1 MIIIKSEKGYTL
13 ILVMIVM
20 TVVMILGL
28 ALSGAAL
35 NARTQV
41 KKTDFHNKATDLA
54 EMGITYYQPIVTNLV
69 TTAKATATAKKAI
82 ATNTKSY
89 DYYFHEALLTSLRNS
104 IAPVEVDTTN
114 NKFEITFKTIDP
126 PNSDAVSNKIIINFE
141 SKGTASGEPA
151 TVNGF
156 FTIDK
161 ISQSN
166 KVGQPKPAPSSYT
179 TNETQQ
185 VLLLNSSKDKNKD
198 KPYEYST
205 YFSNDIVIEGKR
217 SVTVKGD
224 AYITKLTLQGSARI
238 NIYGDAIFA
247 NTIVNIGEAYGVCIT
262 GKTYKLDSNFKLVD
276 YPIAKNT
283 CYTPAVSEWLF
294 NADKGTKVK
303 Y

>member
-13 ILVMIVM
+13 ILVMIIM

-35 NARTQV
+35 NARTLV

-54 EMGITYYQPIVTNLV
+54 EMGITYYQPIVSNLV
-69 TTAKATATAKKAI
+69 NSAKAI
-82 ATNTKSY
+82 ATSKKTISANTKSY
-89 DYYFHEALLTSLRNS
+89 DYYFHEALLTSLKNS
-104 IAPVEVDTTN
+104 IPPVEVDTAN
-114 NKFEITFKTIDP
+114 NKFEIAFKSIDP
-126 PNSDAVSNKIIINFE
+126 PNSDAVSNKITINFE
-141 SKGTASGEPA
+141 SKGIASGEPS
-151 TVNGF
+151 TVNVF

-161 ISQSN
+161 ISQTN
-166 KVGQPKPAPSSYT
+166 KLGQLKPTTSSYK
-179 TNETQQ
+179 TNETQP

-198 KPYEYST
+198 KPYDYST
-205 YFSNDIVIEGKR
+205 YFNNDIVIEGKR

-247 NTIVNIGEAYGVCIT
+247 NNIINIGEAYGVCIT
-262 GKTYKLDSNFKLVD
+262 GKTYKLDSNFKLID

-283 CYTPAVSEWLF
+283 CSAPAVSEWIF

>member
-1 MIIIKSEKGYTL
+1 
-13 ILVMIVM
+13 MIVM

-41 KKTDFHNKATDLA
+41 NKTDLRNKATDLA

-69 TTAKATATAKKAI
+69 NSAKATATEKKAI
-82 ATNTKSY
+82 TTNTKSF
-89 DYYFHEALLTSLRNS
+89 DFYFHEALTTSLKNN
-104 IAPVEVDTTN
+104 IAPVVVDTAN
-114 NKFEITFKTIDP
+114 NKYEVTFKNIDP
-126 PNSDAVSNKIIINFE
+126 PNSDAVLNKIIINFE

-151 TVNGF
+151 IVNGY

-166 KVGQPKPAPSSYT
+166 KIGQPKPTASSYK
-179 TNETQQ
+179 TNETQS

-198 KPYEYST
+198 KPYDYST
-205 YFSNDIVIEGKR
+205 YFSNEIVIEGKR

-247 NTIVNIGEAYGVCIT
+247 NNIVNIGEAYGVCIT
-262 GKTYKLDSNFKLVD
+262 GKTYKLDSNLKLVD

-283 CYTPAVSEWLF
+283 CSTPSVSDWIF